1 MKRLLYATTALAAF
15 VMFIS
20 TSSAGAQQPQ
30 RSVSEVVKATVD
42 SVVLIVI
49 SDESGKP
56 IAEGSGF
63 IASSDGKI
71 VTNHHVI
78 EGAHSAVVKVN
89 NGAFLPVDG
98 VVADDG
104 DLDIAILKVSG
115 KNLPPLQLA
124 DSKDLAAGDHVVA
137 IGSPLGLENSVS
149 DGIISGFRKDASG
162 RSWVQTTAPTSHG
175 NSGGPLLTMNGKVI
189 GVVTMKATEGENL
202 NFAVPS
208 QSISTLLPNSTVRP
222 LGTPS
227 NIDPNPSAPSGGDRV
242 WTSLTAARDYI
253 IRRDGEYIYV
263 RWTNLPAELR
273 GTAAFIS
280 GEFKKSGD
288 KWVGKLTHFVPLTA
302 GQSQYWCR
310 QERNAELV
318 NVTDSRIEGRSE
330 VWSAVDPRKCQPSK
344 VEWKAFTW
352 IPK

>member
-1 MKRLLYATTALAAF
+1 MKRLLYATAASAAF
-15 VMFIS
+15 VLFIP
-20 TSSAGAQQPQ
+20 TSDAGAQQPQ

-78 EGAHSAVVKVN
+78 EGAHSAVVKLN
-89 NGAFLPVDG
+89 NGAFFPVDG

-124 DSKDLAAGDHVVA
+124 DSNNLAAGDHVVA

-149 DGIISGFRKDASG
+149 DGIVSGLRKDASG

-175 NSGGPLLTMNGKVI
+175 NSGGPLLTMNEKVI
-189 GVVTMKATEGENL
+189 GVITMKLREGENL

-208 QSISTLLPNSTVRP
+208 QAISTLLTNSTVRP
-222 LGTPS
+222 LGTPPVIGS
-227 NIDPNPSAPSGGDRV
+227 NPSTPSGGDRV
-242 WTSLTAARDYI
+242 WTSLTAGRELS
-253 IRRDGEYIYV
+253 IRRDGDYIYV
-263 RWTNLPAELR
+263 RWINLPAELR
-273 GTAAFIS
+273 TTAAFMS
-280 GEFKKSGD
+280 WEFKKSGD
-288 KWVGKLTHFVPLTA
+288 KWVGKLRMSVPIRV

-310 QERNAELV
+310 QEHNAEIDA
-318 NVTDSRIEGRSE
+318 VTDSRIEGRSE
-330 VWSAVDPRKCQPSK
+330 VWVELDPQKCQPRK
-344 VEWKAFTW
+344 VEWKPFTW